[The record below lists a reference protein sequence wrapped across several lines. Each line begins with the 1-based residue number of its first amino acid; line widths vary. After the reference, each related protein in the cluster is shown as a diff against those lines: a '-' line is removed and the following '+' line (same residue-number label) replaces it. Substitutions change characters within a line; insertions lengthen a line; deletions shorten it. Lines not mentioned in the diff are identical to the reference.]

1 MFVSIYVSIWLRVA
15 FVASMF
21 PRTRLFN
28 QQHVAHVHIRRQRP
42 LLRNDEKA
50 ATKNEN
56 QIDNCKPGQLLVQG
70 LLAVL
75 TESVYKLELHAATAS
90 VRRCAVALQR

>member
-1 MFVSIYVSIWLRVA
+1 M
-15 FVASMF
+15 
-21 PRTRLFN
+21 
-28 QQHVAHVHIRRQRP
+28 
-42 LLRNDEKA
+42 LRNDEKA
-50 ATKNEN
+50 ATKNKN

-90 VRRCAVALQR
+90 VRRCAVAALQRWQGDNMRVAGL